1 MSAKCQWRTSAG
13 HYSMTS
19 SARSS
24 ISANRRCS
32 RSALFNEFFS
42 LREYRLRNFKSER
55 PRGLP
60 IEDEFKLGG
69 SHYRQRGRCL
79 TLEDTTGIDA
89 DLAVSFRG
97 ARSVT
102 HQAADLDALT
112 EGVNRRQPL

>member
-1 MSAKCQWRTSAG
+1 MS
-13 HYSMTS
+13 S
-19 SARSS
+19 SACASTAS
-24 ISANRRCS
+24 GT
-32 RSALFNEFFS
+32 
-42 LREYRLRNFKSER
+42 FKSER

-60 IEDEFKLGG
+60 IEDEFKLGR

-79 TLEDTTGIDA
+79 SLEDTTGIDA

-112 EGVNRRQPL
+112 EGVNRRQPLMRGQRDELYATGSLTMDQD